1 MTADSGLDVLYPG
14 LCDDCAEKTHAVVH
28 AATVDAAAAF
38 DEVRGDL
45 VCAHTLPKRPHL
57 IAHVVRD
64 LLCPEDADVPF

>member
-1 MTADSGLDVLYPG
+1 
-14 LCDDCAEKTHAVVH
+14 VVH